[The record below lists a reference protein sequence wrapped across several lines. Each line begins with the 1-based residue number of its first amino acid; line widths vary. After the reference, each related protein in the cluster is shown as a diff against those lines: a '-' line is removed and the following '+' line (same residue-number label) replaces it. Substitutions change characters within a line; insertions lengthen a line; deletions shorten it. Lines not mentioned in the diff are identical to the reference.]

1 MTSSASSP
9 EGVGKSLSDLEWL
22 RSFVQDHGQG
32 QTAEELFPKLGSTE
46 SISGEALGAL
56 RKHLE
61 QQVANAEQEICELEN
76 TAARVR
82 HERQLWQDAGTDT
95 LISALDTDAVQ
106 EGHGL
111 ALACARL
118 SLTPEQ
124 ACQQSARVD
133 SIVELAT
140 EAYSVDVRLAE
151 RKSELLAAQHALRQS
166 ALQLAY
172 AVDTSNTVRS
182 DAERHKHEVISA
194 KERADLMDVKAK
206 QYEETVDDLQELVR
220 NTGLTA
226 RTTHDAVVND
236 FKLLTDLEQQLE
248 QINDALA
255 EFHDLPPV
263 SYREDTTRLHVLR
276 SKTDVCYFDELDRS
290 AKLTLYFSTLM
301 DKTSNNVAY
310 STEH

>member
-1 MTSSASSP
+1 MSAPVRPIRSMTSFVSSP
-9 EGVGKSLSDLEWL
+9 EGVEKSVPDLEWL
-22 RSFVQDHGQG
+22 RSFVQEHGRG
-32 QTAEELFPKLGSTE
+32 QTAEKLFPKLGSTE
-46 SISGEALGAL
+46 SISGEALRAL
-56 RKHLE
+56 RNHLE
-61 QQVANAEQEICELEN
+61 QQVANAEQEICELDD

-82 HERQLWQDAGTDT
+82 NERKLWQDAGTDA

-111 ALACARL
+111 ALACAKL

-151 RKSELLAAQHALRQS
+151 RKLELLAAQHALKQS

-172 AVDTSNTVRS
+172 AVDISNTVRS
-182 DAERHKHEVISA
+182 DAERHKHEAISA

-236 FKLLTDLEQQLE
+236 FKLLTDLERQLE
-248 QINDALA
+248 QVDAALT

-263 SYREDTTRLHVLR
+263 SLQANIT
-276 SKTDVCYFDELDRS
+276 
-290 AKLTLYFSTLM
+290 
-301 DKTSNNVAY
+301 
-310 STEH
+310 